1 MNITLE
7 KYSKEYEKIVADYVG
22 DFFGYH
28 SKLSGFEKIP
38 AIEQSLENIIQWTS
52 EKHALYVI
60 LLEKRPVGF
69 IHIWYKGDN
78 VAWIEDLYVEEKHRR
93 QGIGSFAI
101 REAEKILSCNPKYT
115 ALCIDVVP
123 QNKNAIDL
131 YYELGYDSLS
141 IITIRKE
148 LKENNRNDTVDFLG
162 KKFKI

>member
-7 KYSKEYEKIVADYVG
+7 KYNKKYEQIMAVYVG

-28 SKLSGFEKIP
+28 SKLSGFERIP
-38 AIEQSLENIIQWTS
+38 DIEQSMKNILQWTS
-52 EKHALYVI
+52 DKHELYVI
-60 LLEKRPVGF
+60 LLEKEAVGF

-101 REAEKILSCNPKYT
+101 KEAEKIVSCDSKYT

-123 QNKNAIDL
+123 QNKNALEL

-141 IITIRKE
+141 IITVRKE
-148 LKENNRNDTVDFLG
+148 LNENNRKNTVDFLG